1 MSGQLRHED
10 ESQSIYLIPP
20 SSCIY
25 TREQRNLSFLLE
37 GEGGEKERG
46 RVKEVDQHAI
56 RGDKRR
62 GEERWKVRA
71 RGGRED
77 RRRRRE
83 NKPDRG
89 NVIREEAAGASR

>member
-1 MSGQLRHED
+1 M
-10 ESQSIYLIPP
+10 IPP

-56 RGDKRR
+56 RGDETRGEVESESERRKRR
-62 GEERWKVRA
+62 QKKKEKKERKQTGWRKC
-71 RGGRED
+71 D
-77 RRRRRE
+77 
-83 NKPDRG
+83 
-89 NVIREEAAGASR
+89 

>member
-46 RVKEVDQHAI
+46 RVKEVDQRAI
-56 RGDKRR
+56 QGDKRR
-62 GEERWKVRA
+62 GEVESESGRRKRRQKKKKKKEREQT
-71 RGGRED
+71 GRRKCD
-77 RRRRRE
+77 
-83 NKPDRG
+83 
-89 NVIREEAAGASR
+89 